1 MEGQRDAA
9 DDRVEVTRLV
19 SEHHVEDLGL
29 IVFREVFEAGEIHI
43 HVAMKTM
50 LAKITRGRG

>member
-1 MEGQRDAA
+1 MGGQRDAA

-29 IVFREVFEAGEIHI
+29 IVFREVFEAGEKHI
-43 HVAMKTM
+43 HVALPTR
-50 LAKITRGRG
+50 LSKIT